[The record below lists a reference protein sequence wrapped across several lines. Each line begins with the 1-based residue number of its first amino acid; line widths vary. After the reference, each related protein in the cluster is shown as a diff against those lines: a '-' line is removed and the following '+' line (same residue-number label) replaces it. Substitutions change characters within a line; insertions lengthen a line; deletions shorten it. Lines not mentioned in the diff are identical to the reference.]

1 MTQATEVTESQPT
14 AASSMEEVDVAILGA
29 GPAGLST
36 ALGLHKACPDLKA
49 RSTSHVATCAMLQ
62 HAHLEGT
69 IKHLIGKEQES
80 MFAKVITKCLY
91 ARIKWDQMRLVLKPH
106 GSRVIGFPSLKWCG
120 SCVGACV

>member
-1 MTQATEVTESQPT
+1 MTQTTEATESQPT

-49 RSTSHVATCAMLQ
+49 RSASHVATCAMLQ

-69 IKHLIGKEQES
+69 IKHLLGKEQES
-80 MFAKVITKCLY
+80 MFAKAITKCPY
-91 ARIKWDQMRLVLKPH
+91 DRIKCEL
-106 GSRVIGFPSLKWCG
+106 C
-120 SCVGACV
+120 